1 MQNTNLT
8 KEIIVTENTGTI
20 TPEHG
25 PAHNFQRTAKW
36 LAACGKLAGNDEHL
50 STQIGVHME
59 EMSEFL
65 RTIYIESNTG
75 LTSMALQE
83 IAAILDAVGANV
95 KAGNAKAIIHD
106 REAALDALCDCEVTG
121 NGVAFLAAMD
131 KPEGDRRTLNSN
143 DSKFN
148 ADGTPVILDGGKVG
162 KSPLWQPAVY
172 EDLV

>member
-1 MQNTNLT
+1 MQNTNRN

-59 EMSEFL
+59 EMSEVL

-83 IAAILDAVGANV
+83 IAAILDGDR
-95 KAGNAKAIIHD
+95 AKA
-106 REAALDALCDCEVTG
+106 RE
-121 NGVAFLAAMD
+121 LAADHLGSQRMVD
-131 KPEGDRRTLNSN
+131 HRHL
-143 DSKFN
+143 
-148 ADGTPVILDGGKVG
+148 AH
-162 KSPLWQPAVY
+162 
-172 EDLV
+172 

>member
-20 TPEHG
+20 AAEHS

-36 LAACGKLAGNDEHL
+36 LAACGKLAGNDQHL

-95 KAGNAKAIIHD
+95 KAGNARAIIHD